1 MELTEPI
8 ESINKQLVS
17 LFGIDSDTG
26 RPMFRVVE
34 SWTQYEKRLTNVTA
48 EGFALQRPEV
58 LEKPKY
64 DQRDLDWKEKYI
76 LERLVIV
83 PLANQE
89 EIPTSGMS
97 YEPLWV
103 FKDPFNEPLP
113 PRVDACKLV
122 IDTMYAAL
130 GKSSMAKYVDPDLDP
145 EQRIEDKLARVKELE
160 EQLFGDESS
169 LLLRTVT
176 GEAVGYTG
184 PPKIESSTNDK
195 E

>member
-8 ESINKQLVS
+8 ESINEQLIS

-34 SWTQYEKRLTNVTA
+34 SWTQYEKRLSNVTP
-48 EGFALQRPEV
+48 EGFKLQHPV
-58 LEKPKY
+58 VMEKPKY
-64 DQRDLDWKEKYI
+64 NQNDDDWKDKHI

-83 PLANQE
+83 PVVNQN
-89 EIPTSGMS
+89 EIPSSAMS

-103 FKDPFNEPLP
+103 FKDNFNNPLP

-130 GKSSMAKYVDPDLDP
+130 GKKSLAKYVDEEAKNPI
-145 EQRIEDKLARVKELE
+145 ETREERINKLQE
-160 EQLFGDESS
+160 ELFGDESS
-169 LLLRTVT
+169 LLGRTIT
-176 GEAVGYTG
+176 GEAVAYTG
-184 PPKIESSTNDK
+184 EPKIDAGQTIKES
-195 E
+195 